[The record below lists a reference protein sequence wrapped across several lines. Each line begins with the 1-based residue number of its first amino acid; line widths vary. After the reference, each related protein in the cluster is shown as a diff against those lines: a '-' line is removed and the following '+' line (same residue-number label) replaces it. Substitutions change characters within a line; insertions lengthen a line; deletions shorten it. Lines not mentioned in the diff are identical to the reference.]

1 MRKYA
6 VGICLIK
13 NGLRARF
20 FTYQM
25 KSKMKNKE
33 IEVIETQ
40 PSVMLVIG
48 SNQGEVLYLSQVG
61 GSNLIALIKEL
72 SELED
77 YPISVQ
83 DYQLDDIG
91 QEIYVIE
98 NKEYL
103 KSIVG
108 VFSNMSWNT
117 AKGVVGLLSR
127 EGIVAS
133 LVVAY

>member
-1 MRKYA
+1 
-6 VGICLIK
+6 
-13 NGLRARF
+13 
-20 FTYQM
+20 
-25 KSKMKNKE
+25 MKNKE

-48 SNQGEVLYLSQVG
+48 SPQGEVLYLSQVG

-72 SELED
+72 SDLED

-98 NKEYL
+98 DKNYL

-108 VFSNMSWNT
+108 VFSNMSWTT

-127 EGIVAS
+127 DGIVAS